1 MPYYVYV
8 SVSSHDRVNVFSMD
22 PETGALDT
30 HAIVAVGSSPTALC
44 VDPQQRFLYVAL
56 RSSRQAAGF
65 RIDKASGRLAPL
77 GTARLEAEPIYI
89 STDRTGR
96 FLFTSYYRAG
106 MAAVH
111 PIRRDGSVGTPAVMS
126 VKTAER
132 AHSIQTD
139 PSNRFA
145 FVPHTAGPNL
155 IHQFR
160 FDETT
165 GRLSSNP
172 AGKVTPPEGAGPRH
186 FCFNESM
193 DVAYF
198 VNEQGSTVSA
208 YSFDPEEGTLT
219 EFQTVTTLPSGF
231 EGENTCADIRI
242 TPTGEYVYASNRG
255 HDSIAWFPLDDE
267 GMPSAGG
274 HVLLLEDV
282 GEPAYRVDRM
292 LLQLEQ
298 SGVIEGVA
306 GLAFGRFTGAPDE
319 DRHPVLAVIQ
329 EIAEERLARE
339 VLERN
344 ASGGRSKVRD

>member
-56 RSSRQAAGF
+56 RGSRQAAGF

-155 IHQFR
+155 IYQFR

-165 GRLSSNP
+165 GRMSSNP

-242 TPTGEYVYASNRG
+242 TPAGEYVYASNRG
-255 HDSIAWFPLDDE
+255 HDSIAAFSVDGSTGALEAISHTPTEATPRAFTLDPDGAYLIAAGQGSGKLATYRIDDE
-267 GMPSAGG
+267 TG
-274 HVLLLEDV
+274 HLEALEVYEV
-282 GEPAYRVDRM
+282 GSNPM
-292 LLQLEQ
+292 
-298 SGVIEGVA
+298 S
-306 GLAFGRFTGAPDE
+306 
-319 DRHPVLAVIQ
+319 VLA
-329 EIAEERLARE
+329 LD
-339 VLERN
+339 LG
-344 ASGGRSKVRD
+344 S

>member
-8 SVSSHDRVNVFSMD
+8 SVSSEDRVNVFSMD

-30 HAIVAVGSSPTALC
+30 HAVVAVGSGPTAMC

-56 RSSRQAAGF
+56 RGNRQAAAF

-77 GTARLEAEPIYI
+77 GTAPLEAEPIYI

-111 PIRRDGSVGTPAVMS
+111 PIRRDGSIGTPAVMS

-193 DVAYF
+193 DIVYF
-198 VNEQGSTVSA
+198 VNEQGSSVTG
-208 YSFDPEEGTLT
+208 YKLNTEDGTLT
-219 EFQTVTTLPSGF
+219 EFQTVSTLPEGF
-231 EGENTCADIRI
+231 IGENTCAEIRI

-255 HDSIAWFPLDDE
+255 HDSIAAFSVDGSTGELEAIGHTPTEATPRAFTLDPDGAYLLAVGQGTGKLATYRIDDE
-267 GMPSAGG
+267 TG
-274 HVLLLEDV
+274 HLTPLAVYDV
-282 GEPAYRVDRM
+282 GNNPM
-292 LLQLEQ
+292 W
-298 SGVIEGVA
+298 
-306 GLAFGRFTGAPDE
+306 
-319 DRHPVLAVIQ
+319 VLA
-329 EIAEERLARE
+329 LD
-339 VLERN
+339 L
-344 ASGGRSKVRD
+344 GGS

>member
-8 SVSSHDRVNVFSMD
+8 SVSSEDRVNVFSMD

-30 HAIVAVGSSPTALC
+30 HAVVAVGSSPTAMC
-44 VDPQQRFLYVAL
+44 VDPQQRFLYTAL
-56 RSSRQAAGF
+56 RDVRQAAAF

-77 GTARLEAEPIYI
+77 GTAPLEAEPVYI

-139 PSNRFA
+139 PSNKFA

-160 FDETT
+160 FDEKT
-165 GRLSSNP
+165 GRLSSNA
-172 AGKVTPPEGAGPRH
+172 AGKVTPPEGVGPRH

-198 VNEQGSTVSA
+198 VNEQGSSVTT
-208 YSFDPEEGTLT
+208 YSLDTEEGVLT
-219 EFQTVTTLPSGF
+219 ELQTISTLPAGF
-231 EGENTCADIRI
+231 EGQNTASEIRI

-255 HDSIAWFPLDDE
+255 HDSIAAFSIDGTTGILELLSHTPTEATPRAFTLDPDGAYLIAAGQSSGNLATYRIDDE
-267 GMPSAGG
+267 TG
-274 HVLLLEDV
+274 LLEPLGVYEV
-282 GEPAYRVDRM
+282 GTNPM
-292 LLQLEQ
+292 W
-298 SGVIEGVA
+298 
-306 GLAFGRFTGAPDE
+306 
-319 DRHPVLAVIQ
+319 VLA
-329 EIAEERLARE
+329 LD
-339 VLERN
+339 LG
-344 ASGGRSKVRD
+344 SS

>member
-1 MPYYVYV
+1 MPYYIYV
-8 SVSSHDRVNVFSMD
+8 SVSSEDRVNVFSMD
-22 PETGALDT
+22 PETGVLDT
-30 HAIVAVGSSPTALC
+30 HAVVAVGSGPTAMC

-56 RSSRQAAGF
+56 RGNRQAAAF
-65 RIDKASGRLAPL
+65 RIDRASGRLAPL
-77 GTARLEAEPIYI
+77 GTAPLEAEPIYI

-111 PIRRDGSVGTPAVMS
+111 PIRRDGSIGTPAVMS

-193 DVAYF
+193 DIVYF
-198 VNEQGSTVSA
+198 VNEQGSSVTG
-208 YSFDPEEGTLT
+208 YRLNTEDGTLT
-219 EFQTVTTLPSGF
+219 EFQTVSTLPEGF
-231 EGENTCADIRI
+231 IGENTCAEIRI

-255 HDSIAWFPLDDE
+255 HDSIAAFSVDGSTGELEAISHTPTEATPRAFTLDPDGAYLLAVGQGTGKLATYRIDDE
-267 GMPSAGG
+267 TG
-274 HVLLLEDV
+274 HLTPLAVYDV
-282 GEPAYRVDRM
+282 GNNPM
-292 LLQLEQ
+292 W
-298 SGVIEGVA
+298 
-306 GLAFGRFTGAPDE
+306 
-319 DRHPVLAVIQ
+319 VLA
-329 EIAEERLARE
+329 LD
-339 VLERN
+339 L
-344 ASGGRSKVRD
+344 GGS